1 MTESEGFRVTDKRSK
16 EMSAFYIYELI
27 QFLLGLS
34 TVIISFVLIVQHR
47 KPLLESM
54 FEDNIKLRKS
64 FEMLTSMGYFLI
76 FMPILLIG
84 INLKPPVNYNI
95 TDQLQRI
102 IYFEAGLLFL
112 IGILHLGVT
121 FIFSTIAKKPQNKTK
136 YE

>member
-1 MTESEGFRVTDKRSK
+1 
-16 EMSAFYIYELI
+16 MSTFYISELI

-34 TVIISFVLIVQHR
+34 TVIVSFVLIVQHR

-54 FEDNIKLRKS
+54 FGNNMKLRKS
-64 FEMLTSMGYFLI
+64 FETLTSMGYFLI

-84 INLKPPVNYNI
+84 INLKPPVGQNI
-95 TDQLQRI
+95 TDHMQRI

-121 FIFSTIAKKPQNKTK
+121 FIFSTIAKKPQSKTK